1 MQAIQTN
8 TNNKIGSKASKQAML
23 PTPVKTA
30 EPKDREEKRD
40 LATSLSNPLEL
51 DQEMLEQAQEFGKT
65 TSVLAKGVQES
76 AAGVAATTLSGAKGG
91 FVKFTKGKP
100 GYYLFT
106 ALTAVAGIFTAKST
120 LQTIQGVFSKEPTKV
135 PAFWR
140 GLQAFIGFVATK
152 GLFNGLRGKKDF
164 KSKSGIFV
172 ALASVPVLGSLITAA
187 FGGNSIINKLF
198 GKFLKNEDGGNII
211 EDTMK
216 TISHPLETLGDNK
229 AQYGRTLALPD
240 RMS

>member
-1 MQAIQTN
+1 MY
-8 TNNKIGSKASKQAML
+8 KK
-23 PTPVKTA
+23 
-30 EPKDREEKRD
+30 E
-40 LATSLSNPLEL
+40 
-51 DQEMLEQAQEFGKT
+51 
-65 TSVLAKGVQES
+65 

-140 GLQAFIGFVATK
+140 GLQAFLGFVATK
-152 GLFNGLRGKKDF
+152 GLFNGLRGKKILY
-164 KSKSGIFV
+164 KSGIFV

-216 TISHPLETLGDNK
+216 TISHPLETLADNK
-229 AQYGRTLALPD
+229 AQYGRTLSS
-240 RMS
+240 R